1 MEQESGSEMVNFNL
15 TKDKLNGVGCGFC
28 LAKWT
33 QVTMHLHNGTTHSC
47 HHPEPHKVSLEELSR
62 NPTALHNSKIKKL
75 ARKEMLENK
84 QRKERVSQKVEKPSI
99 KSEEMLKNKQR
110 NKT

>member
-1 MEQESGSEMVNFNL
+1 MIDFNI

-47 HHPEPHKVSLEELSR
+47 HHPSPHKVPLDEIER
-62 NPTALHNSKIKKL
+62 NYTALHNSNTKKY
-75 ARKEMLENK
+75 ARKEMLTGK
-84 QRKERVSQKVEKPSI
+84 RPKECGY
-99 KSEEMLKNKQR
+99 
-110 NKT
+110 